1 MIVED
6 TKLAFWRCAI
16 SGQSKYIYLTMNKL
30 SHRAIIWAMAYYV
43 QRERSKRNS
52 KFELSCVLFRMSVG
66 SEEKMRVTKIC
77 HVKRHLFCERG
88 ATAEHLSSAACL
100 ETAVVDFS
108 KSE

>member
-66 SEEKMRVTKIC
+66 SEEKIMRVTKSVMSKGIC
-77 HVKRHLFCERG
+77 SMKEVQQQNIYHLQLAWRP
-88 ATAEHLSSAACL
+88 LL
-100 ETAVVDFS
+100 
-108 KSE
+108 